1 MSFIIRKAL
10 LTDVAAIVQLER
22 AHVDDE
28 LLGSNNQLHAHSL
41 SKGEV
46 IQLINQ
52 HWFIVAEEQEQI
64 IGYVMAA
71 KWSFLSAQP
80 LYRHI
85 IQKIKF
91 TDLEGQTLST
101 TNSCQYGPVWI
112 QESKRGKGVF
122 SALVTELK
130 KQVSNTFPFMIT
142 YVAAD
147 NARSLAAH
155 QQKAAMT
162 EIDQFSFEQRD
173 YCLLATATATATV
186 NGI

>member
-28 LLGSNNQLHAHSL
+28 LLGSNSQLHAHSFTK
-41 SKGEV
+41 SEV
-46 IQLINQ
+46 SQLINQ
-52 HWFIVAEEQEQI
+52 HWFIVAEEQGVI

-71 KWSFLSAQP
+71 KWSFFSSQP

-85 IQKIKF
+85 IQKLKF
-91 TDLEGQTLST
+91 ADLQGQALST
-101 TNSCQYGPVWI
+101 TNTCQYGPVWI
-112 QESKRGKGVF
+112 QESKRGQGVF

-130 KQVSNTFPFMIT
+130 KQVADTFPFMVT
-142 YVAAD
+142 YIAAD

-173 YCLLATATATATV
+173 YCLLATTNIT
-186 NGI
+186 

>member
-10 LTDVAAIVQLER
+10 FTDVTAIVQLER

-28 LLGSNNQLHAHSL
+28 LSGSDNQLHAHSFTK
-41 SKGEV
+41 SEV
-46 IQLINQ
+46 GQLINQ
-52 HWFIVAEEQEQI
+52 HWFMVAEEQGQI

-71 KWSFLSAQP
+71 RWSFFSAQP

-91 TDLEGQTLST
+91 AELAGQALST

-112 QESKRGKGVF
+112 QESKRGQGVF
-122 SALVTELK
+122 AALVSELK
-130 KQVSNTFPFMIT
+130 KQLNTSFPFMVT

-162 EIDQFSFEQRD
+162 QIDQFRFEQRD
-173 YCLLATATATATV
+173 YCLLATSTADV
-186 NGI
+186 IS

>member
-28 LLGSNNQLHAHSL
+28 LFGSDNQLHAHSFTK
-41 SKGEV
+41 SEV
-46 IQLINQ
+46 SQLINQ
-52 HWFIVAEEQEQI
+52 HWFIVAEEQGQI

-71 KWSFLSAQP
+71 KWSFFSAQP

-85 IQKIKF
+85 IQKIRF
-91 TDLEGQTLST
+91 AELEGQALST

-112 QESKRGKGVF
+112 QESKRGQGVF
-122 SALVTELK
+122 VALVSELK
-130 KQVSNTFPFMIT
+130 TQVSATFPFMVT

-162 EIDQFSFEQRD
+162 EIEKFSFEQRD
-173 YCLLATATATATV
+173 YCLLATSNVAL
-186 NGI
+186 

>member
-1 MSFIIRKAL
+1 LSFIIRKAL
-10 LTDVAAIVQLER
+10 LTDIAAIVQLER

-41 SKGEV
+41 KKGEV
-46 IQLINQ
+46 SQLINQ
-52 HWFIVAEEQEQI
+52 HWFLVAEEQGQI

-85 IQKIKF
+85 IEKLKF
-91 TDLEGQTLST
+91 AEFEGQALST
-101 TNSCQYGPVWI
+101 TNTCQYGPVWI
-112 QESKRGKGVF
+112 QASKRGQGVF

-130 KQVSNTFPFMIT
+130 KQVCDTFPFMVT

-155 QQKAAMT
+155 QQKAAMI
-162 EIDQFSFEQRD
+162 EIDQFCFEQRD
-173 YCLLATATATATV
+173 YCLLATATAKIT
-186 NGI
+186 